1 MEASVLSMMI
11 DYVSFVSLG
20 GIFFFGFVFFKIKL
34 NTPFLKLNLKK
45 IRENHSDL
53 SIFGTLIFFIIC
65 FSLCAYYR
73 RKVNQTL
80 IVSESPDSK
89 PQKKKTQKP
98 IFKGKNLFWKQE
110 YHRENFE
117 REEKKTLIGSLDDND
132 NF

>member
-1 MEASVLSMMI
+1 MEASVISLLI

-65 FSLCAYYR
+65 FSLCVYYR
-73 RKVNQTL
+73 RKINKTL
-80 IVSESPDSK
+80 IVGDSPYGK
-89 PQKKKTQKP
+89 PQKKRHRNL
-98 IFKGKNLFWKQE
+98 FSKGKTCFGSKSII
-110 YHRENFE
+110 
-117 REEKKTLIGSLDDND
+117 EKISKEKRKKPLSVL
-132 NF
+132 